1 MRKKRGEDLGGC
13 MLILVIYIWM
23 MIVGT
28 IAGIWMT
35 ESNNRE
41 CEEKYGKGSKYE
53 GATYLVPGKVIDKL
67 WCRNA
72 KGERVPL

>member
-13 MLILVIYIWM
+13 MLILVIYIGI

-72 KGERVPL
+72 RGERVPL

>member
-1 MRKKRGEDLGGC
+1 MRKKRKEALGGC
-13 MLILVIYIWM
+13 MLLIGMYIWIM
-23 MIVGT
+23 LIGITVS
-28 IAGIWMT
+28 IWMT
-35 ESNNRE
+35 ESNNRK
-41 CEEKYGKGSKYE
+41 CEEKYGEGSKYE